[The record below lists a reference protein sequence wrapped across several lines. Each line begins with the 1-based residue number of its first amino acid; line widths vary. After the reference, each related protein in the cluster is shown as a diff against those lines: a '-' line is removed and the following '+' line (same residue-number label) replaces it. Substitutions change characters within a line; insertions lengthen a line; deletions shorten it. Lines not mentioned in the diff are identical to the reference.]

1 MPLLAATN
9 VGYAVGH
16 RVLLDGASLSI
27 ESGERVGLVG
37 RNGTG
42 KSTLMKI
49 LGGMLPPDSGQVSL
63 QRGRRAGYLSQEPVF
78 SSGETLRG
86 EAEAAFAELHA
97 LHRRLDEIYEALAKP
112 QNAAV
117 PMTQRLLD
125 EQSRVERAMEAAG
138 GYAVGH
144 RIDETLHG
152 LGLTDMEFSVPV
164 EGLSGGQRARL
175 ALAKLL
181 LESPDLLM
189 LDEPTNHLD
198 ITGRQWLER
207 FLAEEFRGAVLIVT
221 HDRTMLDRVVTRIV
235 EIEDARLIDYPG
247 NYAAFIEL
255 RARRRLAMQRAYDKQ
270 QTKFRSEEAYIRRY
284 KAGQRAKQARGRET
298 RLTREK
304 EESSLDM
311 PAELAVFDLELPKA
325 PRTGELVVVVRGA
338 SKSYDNEPDDTR
350 DASGAAQ
357 PATNGSRR
365 CLFENLDLTIGRG
378 ERWGIIGPNGS
389 GKTTLVRAMLGE
401 FPLDAGT
408 VRLGSN
414 VIVGHFRQIHD
425 EIDPSIP
432 VYRFLQDAIRRENP
446 ELLISEQSARDLAG
460 AFMFSATEQS
470 KEMGVLSGGERARAR
485 LAALLASGKNLL
497 SLDEP
502 TNHLDIPSAERLEA
516 ALRRPEHGGCY
527 EHTLILVSHDRALID
542 ATCDH
547 LLILDGRGGATTFTG
562 SYSQWVDF
570 QHAQHVGRSSPQPQV
585 STPRPSR
592 AKPKS
597 VKNSS
602 NPLSWMSTEQ
612 VEAKIEAATAD
623 IRASDAELALP
634 EVYSD
639 AARCKSVLDARAAAK
654 ARLDE
659 LEAEWLRRA
668 EEP

>member
-9 VGYAVGH
+9 VVYAIGH

-27 ESGERVGLVG
+27 EAGERVGLVG

-42 KSTLMKI
+42 KSTLMRI

-63 QRGRRAGYLSQEPVF
+63 QRGRRAGYLSQEPTF

-112 QNAAV
+112 ESAAPNV
-117 PMTQRLLD
+117 MQRLLD

-152 LGLTDMEFSVPV
+152 LGLTDAEFAVPV
-164 EGLSGGQRARL
+164 DGLSGGQRARL

-181 LESPDLLM
+181 LEAPDLLM

-207 FLAEEFRGAVLIVT
+207 FLAEEFRGSVLIVT
-221 HDRTMLDRVVTRIV
+221 HDRAMLDRVVTRIV

-298 RLTREK
+298 RLIREK

-311 PAELAVFDLELPKA
+311 PSELAVFDLELPKA

-338 SKSYDNEPDDTR
+338 SKSYENAAHDTG
-350 DASGAAQ
+350 DGSSSVQASSD
-357 PATNGSRR
+357 GSRR
-365 CLFENLDLTIGRG
+365 RLFENLDLTIGRG

-401 FPLDAGT
+401 VPLDSGT
-408 VRLGSN
+408 TRLGSN

-425 EIDPSIP
+425 DIEPDKP

-446 ELLISEQSARDLAG
+446 DLLISEQAARDLAG
-460 AFMFSATEQS
+460 AFMFSSAEQS

-497 SLDEP
+497 ILDEP
-502 TNHLDIPSAERLEA
+502 TNHLDIPAAERLEA
-516 ALRRPEHGGCY
+516 ALRRPEDGGCY
-527 EHTLILVSHDRALID
+527 EHTLILVSHDRALIE
-542 ATCDH
+542 ATCDN

-570 QHAQHVGRSSPQPQV
+570 QRTQQVDRSAQ
-585 STPRPSR
+585 RPSTT
-592 AKPKS
+592 APKPERVQAQPRKGG
-597 VKNSS
+597 S
-602 NPLSWMSTEQ
+602 NPMSWMTMEQ
-612 VEAKIEAATAD
+612 VEAKLEAAMAE
-623 IRASDAELALP
+623 IKAFDAELALP
-634 EVYSD
+634 GVYSD
-639 AARCKSVLDARAAAK
+639 AARCKAVLDARKQAQ
-654 ARLDE
+654 ARLEE

-668 EEP
+668 ENP